1 MVVRQEVL
9 LEEVRIGVR
18 IEVRNEAMK
27 ECATCKHYRY
37 FYKGTHPNYAG
48 CEKASFGLDIK
59 CTNYKKVTNMKDFWK
74 SWKFW
79 AAVVAVILLIVA
91 VVLYFNYP
99 VFGYAVSG
107 LLIGLAGGF
116 IWGYYIGQKKRQ

>member
-1 MVVRQEVL
+1 
-9 LEEVRIGVR
+9 
-18 IEVRNEAMK
+18 
-27 ECATCKHYRY
+27 
-37 FYKGTHPNYAG
+37 
-48 CEKASFGLDIK
+48 
-59 CTNYKKVTNMKDFWK
+59 MKDFWK